1 MALPFLLLNNEGLS
15 FPVEILKGT
24 EDKKKRREFAVLGI
38 EALVRCSSQTELIWK
53 AITQRFEKP
62 MIKEGDIA
70 TSRETAKQK
79 GEGVVCMCVGWPI
92 QLFKKPPWEKAVGGC
107 NQKKKKKEPDFPSS
121 SPFLQAG

>member
-1 MALPFLLLNNEGLS
+1 
-15 FPVEILKGT
+15 
-24 EDKKKRREFAVLGI
+24 
-38 EALVRCSSQTELIWK
+38 
-53 AITQRFEKP
+53 

-70 TSRETAKQK
+70 ASREMAKQK
-79 GEGVVCMCVGWPI
+79 GEGVVCVCGGGWRPI

>member
-79 GEGVVCMCVGWPI
+79 GEGVVCMCVGWGGVAYPI
-92 QLFKKPPWEKAVGGC
+92 I
-107 NQKKKKKEPDFPSS
+107 
-121 SPFLQAG
+121 